1 MWKLVRSL
9 ETFLYPME
17 LATRRQ
23 HGACHWGMKKRD
35 TGQVLAHA
43 GKRNLSIKVI
53 QIMKVSTAE
62 HTRFSEGL
70 PNPNIVPV
78 APDPARH
85 GPEWTLNLGWSS
97 HAPTIC

>member
-9 ETFLYPME
+9 ETFLYPTE

-43 GKRNLSIKVI
+43 EKRNL
-53 QIMKVSTAE
+53 
-62 HTRFSEGL
+62 R
-70 PNPNIVPV
+70 
-78 APDPARH
+78 
-85 GPEWTLNLGWSS
+85 
-97 HAPTIC
+97 